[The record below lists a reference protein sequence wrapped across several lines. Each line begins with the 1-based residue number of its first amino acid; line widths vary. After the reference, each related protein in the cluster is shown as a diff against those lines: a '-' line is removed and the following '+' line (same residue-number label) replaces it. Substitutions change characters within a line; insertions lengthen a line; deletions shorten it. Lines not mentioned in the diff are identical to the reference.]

1 MQRDDSP
8 MLLVNFNLIFV
19 RQHVVVGWQGWCISH
34 RFSKADLGKCEN
46 SHRSQKA
53 LLTYS
58 RGMLKRL
65 FSFDVQHDIHD
76 FPLRVVDVTKNLAT
90 SFASKTC

>member
-1 MQRDDSP
+1 MNSAGT
-8 MLLVNFNLIFV
+8 
-19 RQHVVVGWQGWCISH
+19 VGSINALSQELEC
-34 RFSKADLGKCEN
+34 
-46 SHRSQKA
+46 RSQKA

-65 FSFDVQHDIHD
+65 FSFDVQHDVHD